1 MDTTTGGNKK
11 HNMIVLENNNFYYI
25 SLFFILGEKV
35 ELYRGPVR
43 ELCPLAPN
51 NVNTMAAAAVAATNL
66 GFDRTIGH
74 LVAGKGAHQTGKKKV
89 QTVFLNL

>member
-1 MDTTTGGNKK
+1 
-11 HNMIVLENNNFYYI
+11 L
-25 SLFFILGEKV
+25 FILDESV

-66 GFDRTIGH
+66 GFDKTIGR
-74 LVAGKGAHQTGKKKV
+74 LVAGRVTLRTLSLESGSV
-89 QTVFLNL
+89 QLKIFSHRVG